1 MLYTV
6 LLSVNSL
13 RNKIIFNI
21 LNTVGLILQIKT
33 RLSFKVRT
41 DINASLHPPPPP
53 PPRRVWAL
61 QARMSGQ

>member
-21 LNTVGLILQIKT
+21 LSTVGLILQIKT

-41 DINASLHPPPPP
+41 DINASLQTPSPDGCGPY
-53 PPRRVWAL
+53 R
-61 QARMSGQ
+61 QG